1 MKKLFIASLLISN
14 VCLFA
19 QNTQGDIVTFQPKQY
34 TSSIMKTFNFNTPTY
49 TYTQLQFYNK
59 NDFSIYN
66 RTTMMNDNFSVY
78 NNKIEYKNSSII
90 PENLIATVKMDSFN
104 PNTTDSFE
112 GALLTGALN
121 LLASLFSS
129 K

>member
-1 MKKLFIASLLISN
+1 MKKLLIASLLISN

-19 QNTQGDIVTFQPKQY
+19 QNTQEGIVTFQPSQY
-34 TSSIMKTFNFNTPTY
+34 TSSLMKSFNFNKPTY
-49 TYTQLQFYNK
+49 TFTQLQFYNK

-66 RTTMMNDNFSVY
+66 RTTMMNDNFTVY
-78 NNKIEYKNSSII
+78 NNQIEYKNSSII

-104 PNTTDSFE
+104 PNATDSFE
-112 GALLTGALN
+112 GAFLTGAIN
-121 LLASLFSS
+121 LLAGLFNS